1 METERLD
8 LYLLKNGHF
17 VSRQKAQDAISQ
29 GLVTV
34 NGKVPKKAGVKV
46 AETDDIVVTA
56 SDEFNYVSRSAIKL
70 KHALGSWK
78 ISVKDSI
85 CLDIGSSTGGFTQV
99 LLEQGAREV
108 HAVDAGTDQ
117 LHESLRDDQRVKLF
131 EQTDIRTW
139 VSPTET
145 YNLVTIDVSFI
156 SIRKIF
162 SSVAQ
167 YFDAKTIGIFLLKP
181 QYELEPG
188 IPLSSLVNSK
198 YKKLFEQVTTELEN
212 SGLTLV
218 NKTISPITG
227 KDGAEEFLL
236 LIKKIN

>member
-1 METERLD
+1 MQTERLD

-29 GLVTV
+29 GLVTI
-34 NGKVPKKAGVKV
+34 NGKLPKKAGVKV
-46 AETDDIVVTA
+46 SDTDDIVITA
-56 SDEFNYVSRSAIKL
+56 TDEFNYVSRSAIKL

-78 ISVKDSI
+78 ISVKDFV

-99 LLEQGAREV
+99 LLEQGAAEV

-117 LHESLRDDQRVKLF
+117 LHESLRDDERVKLF

-162 SSVAQ
+162 TSVAK

-198 YKKLFEQVTTELEN
+198 YKKLFVEVETELEKA
-212 SGLTLV
+212 GLTLV

-236 LIKKIN
+236 LIKKAS